1 MAVEEGFFI
10 FFPGGPKVQRY
21 ATEGNC
27 TVVMHKTDYDK
38 KINISHNVF
47 NYATFVDE
55 IEDIHL
61 DDDDIFVSFD
71 ILSVSLLKCLLMKLV
86 Q

>member
-1 MAVEEGFFI
+1 MLYIWLWKRAFSF
-10 FFPGGPKVQRY
+10 FFPEGPKVQRY

-27 TVVMHKTDYDK
+27 TVVMHKTDYDQ

-55 IEDIHL
+55 IQDIHL
-61 DDDDIFVSFD
+61 DDNDIFSTLM
-71 ILSVSLLKCLLMKLV
+71 LSD
-86 Q
+86 